1 MRLTF
6 SANTSKI
13 GVAVEKAIANKSKVL
28 ENFGKATIK
37 RTQQDIINQQSPD
50 GKKFAPLTK
59 YTLAQ
64 KRKLGYILA
73 ILRAT
78 DEMLNAFTSE
88 VDGDTVS
95 ITQPKSYG
103 RVLQEGRS
111 DMPARPFLGF
121 TDNDAKVL
129 IQLFL
134 AEVRR

>member
-1 MRLTF
+1 MKLTF
-6 SANTSKI
+6 SADTSKI
-13 GVAVEKAIANKSKVL
+13 GGAIEKAIANKSKVL
-28 ENFGKATIK
+28 DSFGKATIK

-50 GKKFAPLTK
+50 GKPFAPLTK
-59 YTLAQ
+59 YTLAR

-88 VDGDTVS
+88 VNDDTVS
-95 ITQPKSYG
+95 ITQPKPYG
-103 RVLQEGRS
+103 RVLQEGRK

-121 TDNDAKVL
+121 TDKDTKVL

-134 AEVRR
+134 QEVRR

>member
-1 MRLTF
+1 MKLNF
-6 SANTSKI
+6 SVNTSKVGASI
-13 GVAVEKAIANKSKVL
+13 EKAIANQSKVL
-28 ENFGKATIK
+28 DEFGKATIK

-50 GKKFAPLTK
+50 GKAFAPLTK

-73 ILRAT
+73 ILRAN

-103 RVLQEGRS
+103 RELQEGRS

-121 TDNDAKVL
+121 TDNDAKIL

-134 AEVRR
+134 QEVRR

>member
-1 MRLTF
+1 MKLTF
-6 SANTSKI
+6 SADTSKI
-13 GVAVEKAIANKSKVL
+13 GGAIEKAIANKSKVL
-28 ENFGKATIK
+28 DSFGKATIK

-50 GKKFAPLTK
+50 GKPFAPLTK

-88 VDGDTVS
+88 VNDDTVS
-95 ITQPKSYG
+95 ITQPKPYG
-103 RVLQEGRS
+103 RVLQEGRK
-111 DMPARPFLGF
+111 DMAARPFLGF
-121 TDNDAKVL
+121 TDKDTKVL

-134 AEVRR
+134 QEVRR

>member
-1 MRLTF
+1 MKLTF
-6 SANTSKI
+6 SADTSKI
-13 GVAVEKAIANKSKVL
+13 GGAIEKAIANKSKVL
-28 ENFGKATIK
+28 DSFGKATIK

-50 GKKFAPLTK
+50 GKPFAPLTK

-88 VDGDTVS
+88 VNGDTVS
-95 ITQPKSYG
+95 ITQPKPYG
-103 RVLQEGRS
+103 RVLQEGREN
-111 DMPARPFLGF
+111 MAARPFLGF
-121 TDNDAKVL
+121 TDKDTKVL

-134 AEVRR
+134 QEVRR

>member
-6 SANTSKI
+6 SADTSKI
-13 GVAVEKAIANKSKVL
+13 GGAIEKAIANQTQIL
-28 ENFGKATIK
+28 DTFGKATIK
-37 RTQQDIINQQSPD
+37 RTQQDIISEQSPD

-64 KRKLGYILA
+64 KRKLAYILA

-78 DEMLNAFTSE
+78 DSMLNAFESE
-88 VDGDTVS
+88 VNGDTVA

-103 RVLQEGRS
+103 RELQEGRS

-134 AEVRR
+134 TEIRR

>member
-1 MRLTF
+1 MKLAF
-6 SANTSKI
+6 SADTSKI
-13 GVAVEKAIANKSKVL
+13 GVALEKVIANKSKVL
-28 ENFGKATIK
+28 DSFGKATIK
-37 RTQQDIINQQSPD
+37 RTQQDIINEQSPD

-88 VDGDTVS
+88 VDGDRVS
-95 ITQPKSYG
+95 IIQPKSYG
-103 RVLQEGRS
+103 RELQEGRS
-111 DMPARPFLGF
+111 DMPSRPFLGF

-134 AEVRR
+134 QEIRR

>member
-1 MRLTF
+1 MKLTF
-6 SANTSKI
+6 SADTSKI
-13 GVAVEKAIANKSKVL
+13 GGAIEKAIANKSKVL
-28 ENFGKATIK
+28 DNFGKATIK
-37 RTQQDIINQQSPD
+37 RTQQDIISEQSPD
-50 GKKFAPLTK
+50 GKRFAPLTK

-78 DEMLNAFTSE
+78 DEMLNAFTSS
-88 VDGDTVS
+88 VDEDTVA
-95 ITQPKSYG
+95 IAQPKSYG
-103 RVLQEGRS
+103 RELQEGRD